1 MINRASGVF
10 SLVVALVV
18 CFVLS
23 CQKEPETIA
32 VTGVTLSQ
40 TSVELTEGESIRLA
54 ATVSPGNA
62 TDKTIIWSSDNETVA
77 TVSSAGDVVAKV
89 PGIANI
95 SVKTH
100 DGGMTATCRVT
111 VVSKKISVSGVSLDN
126 ATLSMI
132 EGETRTLKAAVTPED
147 ATDKSVTWSSDNTSV
162 ADVTSTG
169 VVVAKTPGTA
179 TITVKTN
186 DGGKTA
192 DCRVTVQSKI
202 VSVYGVSL
210 SDYYLS
216 MTEDDTY
223 ALTATVMPE
232 DATDKTVTWS
242 SSNTDVATVSSE
254 GLVTA
259 RSEGSAEITV
269 KTNDGGKTATCSVN
283 VKAKV
288 IPVAGISL
296 DISSVTLNVG
306 QTQVLAATVS
316 PDNATDKTVTWNSS
330 NVVVASVSAEGVV
343 RAVSAGTATI
353 SATAGNFTADCS
365 VTVVMSVA
373 SVSLNKTELTIEK
386 GKSETLTAT
395 VSPSDAT
402 DKTVTWQSSNNTI
415 ATVDQNGRVTAV
427 NAGSAVITVTTND
440 GSKTATCKVTVVIL
454 VTSLSLNKTELTIE
468 KGKSETLTATVSPS
482 DATDKT
488 VSWKSSNTS
497 VATVDQNGKVTAVN
511 AGSAV
516 ITVTTK
522 DGSKTATCN
531 VTVVIPVTSV
541 SLNKT
546 ELTIEKGKSEI
557 LTAAVSPSDATDK
570 TVSWKS
576 SNTSV
581 VTVDQNGRVTAVGA
595 GSAVITVTT
604 NDGSKTATCNVTV
617 VIPVTS
623 VSLNKTELTIEKGK
637 SETLTATVSPSD
649 ATDKTVSWKSSN
661 TSVVTVDQNGRVTA
675 VNAGSAVITVTTK
688 DGSKTA
694 TCNVTVVIPVTSVSL
709 NKTELTIE
717 KGKSETLTAT
727 VSPSDATDKAVTWQ
741 SSNTA
746 VATVDQNGKVT
757 AKELGNVTIT
767 VTTKDGSK
775 TATCSVTVKRPA
787 NTEPIGDDGDEH
799 GWD

>member
-32 VTGVTLSQ
+32 VTGVMLSK

-111 VVSKKISVSGVSLDN
+111 VVSKNISVSGVSLDN

-132 EGETRTLKAAVTPED
+132 EGETRILKAAVTPED

-179 TITVKTN
+179 SITVKTN

-269 KTNDGGKTATCSVN
+269 KTNEGGKTATCSVN

-402 DKTVTWQSSNNTI
+402 DKTV
-415 ATVDQNGRVTAV
+415 
-427 NAGSAVITVTTND
+427 
-440 GSKTATCKVTVVIL
+440 
-454 VTSLSLNKTELTIE
+454 
-468 KGKSETLTATVSPS
+468 
-482 DATDKT
+482 
-488 VSWKSSNTS
+488 SWKSSNTS
-497 VATVDQNGKVTAVN
+497 VVTVDQNGKVTAVN

-546 ELTIEKGKSEI
+546 EL
-557 LTAAVSPSDATDK
+557 A
-570 TVSWKS
+570 
-576 SNTSV
+576 
-581 VTVDQNGRVTAVGA
+581 
-595 GSAVITVTT
+595 
-604 NDGSKTATCNVTV
+604 
-617 VIPVTS
+617 
-623 VSLNKTELTIEKGK
+623 IEKGK

-661 TSVVTVDQNGRVTA
+661 TSVVTVDQNGKVTA
-675 VNAGSAVITVTTK
+675 VNAGSAVITVTTNN
-688 DGSKTA
+688 GSKTA
-694 TCNVTVVIPVTSVSL
+694 TCKVTVVIPVTSVSL

-717 KGKSETLTAT
+717 KGKSEILTAT
-727 VSPSDATDKAVTWQ
+727 VSPSDATNKAVTWQ

>member
-1 MINRASGVF
+1 M
-10 SLVVALVV
+10 VALVV

-32 VTGVTLSQ
+32 VTGVMLSQ

-169 VVVAKTPGTA
+169 VVVAKSPGTA
-179 TITVKTN
+179 SITVKTN

-192 DCRVTVQSKI
+192 TCSVTVDSKVI
-202 VSVYGVSL
+202 SVYGVSI
-210 SDYYLS
+210 SDYYLT
-216 MTEDDTY
+216 MTEGDTY
-223 ALTATVMPE
+223 ALTATVMPK

-242 SSNTDVATVSSE
+242 SSDTDVATVSSE

-269 KTNDGGKTATCSVN
+269 KTNDGGKTATCSVT

-306 QTQVLAATVS
+306 QTQALTATVS
-316 PDNATDKTVTWNSS
+316 PDNATDKIVTWNSS
-330 NVVVASVSAEGVV
+330 NVVVASVSSEGVV

-365 VTVVMSVA
+365 VTVVMPVA
-373 SVSLNKTELTIEK
+373 SVSLNKNELTIEK

-402 DKTVTWQSSNNTI
+402 DKTVTWQSSNNAI

-427 NAGSAVITVTTND
+427 NAGSAVITVTT
-440 GSKTATCKVTVVIL
+440 K
-454 VTSLSLNKTELTIE
+454 
-468 KGKSETLTATVSPS
+468 
-482 DATDKT
+482 
-488 VSWKSSNTS
+488 
-497 VATVDQNGKVTAVN
+497 
-511 AGSAV
+511 
-516 ITVTTK
+516 
-522 DGSKTATCN
+522 
-531 VTVVIPVTSV
+531 
-541 SLNKT
+541 
-546 ELTIEKGKSEI
+546 
-557 LTAAVSPSDATDK
+557 
-570 TVSWKS
+570 
-576 SNTSV
+576 
-581 VTVDQNGRVTAVGA
+581 
-595 GSAVITVTT
+595 
-604 NDGSKTATCNVTV
+604 DGSKTATCNVTV

-675 VNAGSAVITVTTK
+675 VGAGSAVITVTTK

-727 VSPSDATDKAVTWQ
+727 VNPSDATNKAVTWQ

>member
-32 VTGVTLSQ
+32 VTGVMLSQ

-169 VVVAKTPGTA
+169 VVVAKSPGTA
-179 TITVKTN
+179 SITVKTN

-192 DCRVTVQSKI
+192 KCSVTVNSKVI
-202 VSVYGVSL
+202 SVYGVSL
-210 SDYYLS
+210 SDYYLT

-242 SSNTDVATVSSE
+242 SSDTDVATVSSE

-269 KTNDGGKTATCSVN
+269 KTNDGGKTATCSVT

-306 QTQVLAATVS
+306 QTQALTATVS

-330 NVVVASVSAEGVV
+330 NVVVASVSSEGVV

-365 VTVVMSVA
+365 VTVVMPVA
-373 SVSLNKTELTIEK
+373 SVSLNKNELTIEK

-402 DKTVTWQSSNNTI
+402 DKTVTWQSSNNAI
-415 ATVDQNGRVTAV
+415 A
-427 NAGSAVITVTTND
+427 
-440 GSKTATCKVTVVIL
+440 
-454 VTSLSLNKTELTIE
+454 
-468 KGKSETLTATVSPS
+468 
-482 DATDKT
+482 
-488 VSWKSSNTS
+488 
-497 VATVDQNGKVTAVN
+497 
-511 AGSAV
+511 
-516 ITVTTK
+516 
-522 DGSKTATCN
+522 
-531 VTVVIPVTSV
+531 
-541 SLNKT
+541 
-546 ELTIEKGKSEI
+546 
-557 LTAAVSPSDATDK
+557 
-570 TVSWKS
+570 
-576 SNTSV
+576 
-581 VTVDQNGRVTAVGA
+581 
-595 GSAVITVTT
+595 
-604 NDGSKTATCNVTV
+604 
-617 VIPVTS
+617 
-623 VSLNKTELTIEKGK
+623 
-637 SETLTATVSPSD
+637 
-649 ATDKTVSWKSSN
+649 
-661 TSVVTVDQNGRVTA
+661 TVDQNGRVTA

-727 VSPSDATDKAVTWQ
+727 VNPSDATNKAVTWQ

-746 VATVDQNGKVT
+746 IATVDQNGKVT

-775 TATCSVTVKRPA
+775 TATCSITVKRPA
-787 NTEPIGDDGDEH
+787 NTEPIGDDGGEH

>member
-1 MINRASGVF
+1 M
-10 SLVVALVV
+10 VALVV

-32 VTGVTLSQ
+32 VTGVMLSQ

-192 DCRVTVQSKI
+192 TCSVTVDSKVI
-202 VSVYGVSL
+202 SIYGVSI
-210 SDYYLS
+210 SDYYLT
-216 MTEDDTY
+216 MTEGDTY
-223 ALTATVMPE
+223 ALTATVMPK

-242 SSNTDVATVSSE
+242 SSDTDVATVSSE

-269 KTNDGGKTATCSVN
+269 KTNDGGKTATCSVT

-306 QTQVLAATVS
+306 QTQALTATVS

-330 NVVVASVSAEGVV
+330 NVVVASVSSEGVV

-402 DKTVTWQSSNNTI
+402 DKTVTWQSSNNAI
-415 ATVDQNGRVTAV
+415 ATVDQNGR
-427 NAGSAVITVTTND
+427 
-440 GSKTATCKVTVVIL
+440 
-454 VTSLSLNKTELTIE
+454 
-468 KGKSETLTATVSPS
+468 
-482 DATDKT
+482 
-488 VSWKSSNTS
+488 
-497 VATVDQNGKVTAVN
+497 VTAVN

-531 VTVVIPVTSV
+531 VTVVIPVASV

-546 ELTIEKGKSEI
+546 ELTIEKGKSET
-557 LTAAVSPSDATDK
+557 LTSTVSPSDATDK

-581 VTVDQNGRVTAVGA
+581 VTVDQNGRVTAVG
-595 GSAVITVTT
+595 
-604 NDGSKTATCNVTV
+604 
-617 VIPVTS
+617 
-623 VSLNKTELTIEKGK
+623 
-637 SETLTATVSPSD
+637 
-649 ATDKTVSWKSSN
+649 
-661 TSVVTVDQNGRVTA
+661 
-675 VNAGSAVITVTTK
+675 AGSAVITVTTK

-717 KGKSETLTAT
+717 KGKSETLTAIVSPSDATDKTVSWKSSNTSVVTVDQNGRVTAVNAGSAVITVTTNDGSKTATCKVTVVIPVTSVSLNKTELTIEKGKSETLTAT
-727 VSPSDATDKAVTWQ
+727 VSPSDATNKTVSWKSSNTSVATVDQNGKVTAVGAGSAVITVTTKDGSKTATCKVTVVIPVTSVSLNKTELTIEKGKSETLTATVNPSDATNKAVTWQ

-746 VATVDQNGKVT
+746 IATVDQNGKVT

-775 TATCSVTVKRPA
+775 TASCSVTVKRPA
-787 NTEPIGDDGDEH
+787 NTEPIGDDGGEH

>member
-32 VTGVTLSQ
+32 VTGVMLSK

-402 DKTVTWQSSNNTI
+402 DKTV
-415 ATVDQNGRVTAV
+415 
-427 NAGSAVITVTTND
+427 
-440 GSKTATCKVTVVIL
+440 
-454 VTSLSLNKTELTIE
+454 
-468 KGKSETLTATVSPS
+468 
-482 DATDKT
+482 
-488 VSWKSSNTS
+488 SWKSSNTS

-546 ELTIEKGKSEI
+546 ELTIEKGKSE
-557 LTAAVSPSDATDK
+557 
-570 TVSWKS
+570 
-576 SNTSV
+576 
-581 VTVDQNGRVTAVGA
+581 
-595 GSAVITVTT
+595 
-604 NDGSKTATCNVTV
+604 
-617 VIPVTS
+617 
-623 VSLNKTELTIEKGK
+623 
-637 SETLTATVSPSD
+637 TLTATVSPSD
-649 ATDKTVSWKSSN
+649 ATN
-661 TSVVTVDQNGRVTA
+661 
-675 VNAGSAVITVTTK
+675 
-688 DGSKTA
+688 
-694 TCNVTVVIPVTSVSL
+694 
-709 NKTELTIE
+709 
-717 KGKSETLTAT
+717 
-727 VSPSDATDKAVTWQ
+727 KAVTWQ

-775 TATCSVTVKRPA
+775 TASCSVTVKRPA
-787 NTEPIGDDGDEH
+787 NTEPIGDDGNEH

>member
-10 SLVVALVV
+10 SLVVAVVV

-32 VTGVTLSQ
+32 VTGVMLSK

-132 EGETRTLKAAVTPED
+132 EGETRILKAAVTPED

-269 KTNDGGKTATCSVN
+269 KTNDGGKTATCSVT

-415 ATVDQNGRVTAV
+415 A
-427 NAGSAVITVTTND
+427 
-440 GSKTATCKVTVVIL
+440 
-454 VTSLSLNKTELTIE
+454 
-468 KGKSETLTATVSPS
+468 
-482 DATDKT
+482 
-488 VSWKSSNTS
+488 
-497 VATVDQNGKVTAVN
+497 
-511 AGSAV
+511 
-516 ITVTTK
+516 
-522 DGSKTATCN
+522 
-531 VTVVIPVTSV
+531 
-541 SLNKT
+541 
-546 ELTIEKGKSEI
+546 
-557 LTAAVSPSDATDK
+557 
-570 TVSWKS
+570 
-576 SNTSV
+576 
-581 VTVDQNGRVTAVGA
+581 TVDQNGRVTAVGA

>member
-10 SLVVALVV
+10 SLVVAVVV

-32 VTGVTLSQ
+32 VTGVMLSK

-132 EGETRTLKAAVTPED
+132 EGETRILKAAVTPED

-269 KTNDGGKTATCSVN
+269 KTNDGGKTATCSVT

-402 DKTVTWQSSNNTI
+402 DKTVSWKSSNTSVV
-415 ATVDQNGRVTAV
+415 TVDQNGRVTAV

-440 GSKTATCKVTVVIL
+440 GSKTATCKVTVVIP
-454 VTSLSLNKTELTIE
+454 VTSVSLNKTELTIE

-522 DGSKTATCN
+522 
-531 VTVVIPVTSV
+531 
-541 SLNKT
+541 
-546 ELTIEKGKSEI
+546 
-557 LTAAVSPSDATDK
+557 
-570 TVSWKS
+570 
-576 SNTSV
+576 
-581 VTVDQNGRVTAVGA
+581 
-595 GSAVITVTT
+595 
-604 NDGSKTATCNVTV
+604 DGSKTATCNVTV

>member
-1 MINRASGVF
+1 M
-10 SLVVALVV
+10 VALVV
-18 CFVLS
+18 CFVFS

-32 VTGVTLSQ
+32 VTGVTLSK

-269 KTNDGGKTATCSVN
+269 KTNEGGKTATCSVN

-306 QTQVLAATVS
+306 QTQALAATVS

-330 NVVVASVSAEGVV
+330 NVVVASVSSEGVV

-402 DKTVTWQSSNNTI
+402 DKTVTWQSSNNAI
-415 ATVDQNGRVTAV
+415 VTVDQNGRVTAV
-427 NAGSAVITVTTND
+427 NAGSAVITVTTKD
-440 GSKTATCKVTVVIL
+440 GSKTATCNVTVVIP
-454 VTSLSLNKTELTIE
+454 VTSVSLNKTELTIE

-546 ELTIEKGKSEI
+546 ELTIEKGKSE
-557 LTAAVSPSDATDK
+557 
-570 TVSWKS
+570 
-576 SNTSV
+576 
-581 VTVDQNGRVTAVGA
+581 
-595 GSAVITVTT
+595 
-604 NDGSKTATCNVTV
+604 
-617 VIPVTS
+617 
-623 VSLNKTELTIEKGK
+623 
-637 SETLTATVSPSD
+637 TLTATVSPSD

-675 VNAGSAVITVTTK
+675 VGAGSAVITVTTK

-727 VSPSDATDKAVTWQ
+727 VSPSDATNKVVTWQ
-741 SSNTA
+741 SSNNSI
-746 VATVDQNGKVT
+746 ATVDQNGKVT

-775 TATCSVTVKRPA
+775 TASCSVTVKRPA